1 MNVVDR
7 NSARDAATVQQD
19 IWALVCRLY
28 PICRSLTGDGVRQ
41 TLDILREYIPL
52 TVHEVPSGTPVFDW
66 TVPKEWNIRDAY
78 VRDPRGRKI
87 IDFKRLN
94 LHVVSYS
101 IPIRKRMSLAELSE
115 HLHTLPEHPDWVP
128 HKTSYFRETWG
139 FCLSHRQFQELSDGE
154 YEVCI
159 DSSLEDGHLTYGE
172 YFLEGETADEVLLS
186 CHICHPSLCNDNLSG
201 LGIATCLA
209 DHLGRCK
216 RRYSYRFVFIP
227 TTIGSITWLARNED
241 RVPYIKHGLVLT
253 CLGDAGHLTYKRSR
267 RGNAEIDQ
275 VCQHVLERASQ
286 PFEVLD
292 FYPYG
297 YDERQYCSPG
307 FNLPVGCL
315 MRTPHGRFPEYHTS
329 ADDLDFVKAPSL
341 GESFARCLDIISVL
355 DDNRQYLNTNPKCEP
370 QLGKRGLYRMSGG
383 RTEPGQ
389 LDLAM
394 LWVLNLA
401 DGNHSL
407 LDVSQRST
415 PL

>member
-28 PICRSLTGDGVRQ
+28 PICRSLTGNGVRQ

-275 VCQHVLERASQ
+275 VCQHVLERQ
-286 PFEVLD
+286 PAIRGTRL
-292 FYPYG
+292 
-297 YDERQYCSPG
+297 
-307 FNLPVGCL
+307 LPL
-315 MRTPHGRFPEYHTS
+315 R
-329 ADDLDFVKAPSL
+329 L
-341 GESFARCLDIISVL
+341 
-355 DDNRQYLNTNPKCEP
+355 
-370 QLGKRGLYRMSGG
+370 
-383 RTEPGQ
+383 
-389 LDLAM
+389 
-394 LWVLNLA
+394 
-401 DGNHSL
+401 
-407 LDVSQRST
+407 
-415 PL
+415 